1 MTVRLNSPFFNAMV
15 EVSDEKLM
23 ELENSIFKS
32 DRKFAK
38 LVRVFKSM
46 RDYDWRRFGPLDSEI
61 YFKINLL
68 TSQVI
73 KIEET
78 EIERS
83 YLEREKERWL
93 GFILSLGIDPLVI
106 YSETASDSISLLQHL
121 YKNGFL
127 SETKSDFLHIQDE
140 LISSLKSTHLVGSS
154 MISLSPAGVVQGVWN
169 LGTSVA
175 GVILDTAFAIVSAP
189 LRGLKFL
196 FRPSPE
202 IRNLETNLKEWIIQG
217 GSKFHLSMTVEG
229 EERSGE
235 IVFHDNKD
243 GTLGA
248 SLTLE
253 GRRVKDFQWISAY
266 LEGLSDE
273 NLFFAKFEDQGT
285 DFGWI
290 GIVEESK
297 NLKISGKII
306 NGQPPLPDPSERD
319 PLWRWTTRILAAY
332 SRLLKEPEIGSFL
345 IE

>member
-1 MTVRLNSPFFNAMV
+1 MTVRLNSPFFNAMI

-23 ELENSIFKS
+23 ECESSVFKS

-38 LVRVFKSM
+38 LVRVFRSM
-46 RDYDWRRFGPLDSEI
+46 RDYDWHTLGPLDSEI
-61 YFKINLL
+61 YFKINLE
-68 TSQVI
+68 TSQVV

-83 YLEREKERWL
+83 YLKREKERWF
-93 GFILSLGIDPLVI
+93 GFILSLGLDPLVI

-121 YKNGFL
+121 YKEGFL

-154 MISLSPAGVVQGVWN
+154 LVSLSPAGVVQGVWN
-169 LGTSVA
+169 LGTSLA
-175 GVILDTAFAIVSAP
+175 SAILDTAFAIVSAP
-189 LRGLKFL
+189 LRGLRFL
-196 FRPSPE
+196 FRPSPPKV
-202 IRNLETNLKEWIIQG
+202 RNLETNLKEWIIQG
-217 GSKFHLSMTVEG
+217 GAKYHLSMTVEG

-248 SLTLE
+248 SLT
-253 GRRVKDFQWISAY
+253 DFQWISAY

-273 NLFFAKFEDQGT
+273 NLFFAKFKDQGI
-285 DFGWI
+285 DLGWI

-297 NLKISGKII
+297 NLRISGKII

-319 PLWRWTTRILAAY
+319 PLWRWTTRIQAAY